1 MSVIDQKRI
10 AKNTLLLYIRMGLIM
25 LISLYTSRV
34 ILDALGA
41 TDMGIYSTVGGIV
54 MMFAFLSNTMSTACQ
69 RFYAYELG
77 RNDFVELK
85 RVFSL
90 CVSVFVAIAVLVVLF
105 CETVGLAL
113 LYKKIQTEGRFE
125 AAMWVFQCSIV
136 SFIFTILRTP
146 YQGMII
152 IKEKMK
158 VFTYISVVEAVGNL
172 AIALLIAHTSSDRL
186 ILYGILMLVI
196 NALVSLYYIFYCTH
210 FYPECRFR
218 FCWDTQKFKEI
229 FSFAGWNMIGSLAS
243 VCKSQGLTILLNMF
257 FGNALVA
264 ARAMAYKVYTTIQQ
278 FADNFFVAVR
288 PQVLK
293 SYSARD
299 KEGMMKLVCQ
309 SSKYSFFLLFILSL
323 PLLLETPLILDIWLE
338 TVPESTVLFT
348 RLLIINALIDV
359 FANPLGTSMLAYG
372 KIKDY
377 QICCGGTIL
386 LVLPV
391 SYLFLKL
398 HFPAETV
405 FVISIIVSIIAM
417 GVRMFFVSKK
427 LGFSMKVYFTSV
439 LLPVLGVVIFSSA
452 FPFWLE
458 ETMEGDW
465 LRFAVVTSTSFV
477 STALVVFLLGMTKT
491 ERLHAMKAIT
501 TSLSTKSASEDVEKM

>member
-34 ILDALGA
+34 ILDALGE
-41 TDMGIYSTVGGIV
+41 TDMGIYGTVGGIV

-69 RFYAYELG
+69 RFFAYELG
-77 RNDFVELK
+77 KDDFAGLK

-90 CVSVFVAIAVLVVLF
+90 CVTVFVAIAVLVVVL
-105 CETVGLAL
+105 CETVGLVL
-113 LYKKIQTEGRFE
+113 LYKKIQTEGRFD
-125 AAMWVFQCSIV
+125 AAMWVFQCAIV
-136 SFIFTILRTP
+136 SFVFTILRTP

-172 AIALLIAHTSSDRL
+172 LIALFIAHTASDRL

-218 FCWDTQKFKEI
+218 FCWDTRQFKEI

-278 FADNFFVAVR
+278 FADNFFVAMK
-288 PQVLK
+288 PQLLK
-293 SYSARD
+293 SYAAGD
-299 KEGMMKLVCQ
+299 KEGMFKLVYQ
-309 SSKYSFFLLFILSL
+309 SSKFSFFLLYALSL
-323 PLLLETPLILDIWLE
+323 PLLLETPFILDIWLKD
-338 TVPESTVLFT
+338 VPDNTVLFT
-348 RLLIINALIDV
+348 RLVILNALVDV
-359 FANPLGTSMLAYG
+359 FANPLATSMQAYG
-372 KIKDY
+372 RIRNY
-377 QICCGGTIL
+377 QLMCGGMML
-386 LVLPV
+386 LILPV
-391 SYLFLKL
+391 AWVCLKYGL
-398 HFPAETV
+398 SAA
-405 FVISIIVSIIAM
+405 SIFIVSII
-417 GVRMFFVSKK
+417 
-427 LGFSMKVYFTSV
+427 
-439 LLPVLGVVIFSSA
+439 ISA
-452 FPFWLE
+452 L
-458 ETMEGDW
+458 
-465 LRFAVVTSTSFV
+465 AVVMRLLLVRHSLNMSVKTYLFKVLWPIIMVAV
-477 STALVVFLLGMTKT
+477 SSCIIPIYAERTLNSGWVRCLAVCAVSLTLTLLSIYALGLTKT
-491 ERLHAMKAIT
+491 ERKHIMKYVKNT
-501 TSLSTKSASEDVEKM
+501 FSRKTSQHS